1 MLGRIFGN
9 RSNTEDLWASMS
21 SLSVMFAKFKAEGV
35 VASPRRHAGVIFE
48 PDDSNQFLA
57 DLKSNLDEVL
67 YVGPGA
73 TKTAVELRD
82 DEYKDSVNLRWVI
95 LDDGNFDDLLSS
107 TYTVANAMRHNDA
120 GKNLLAATFH
130 MDIVIGTPDSPVS
143 SAPPMVEAYLIYRFD
158 LNAYYPFVPDSD
170 TEAGRDGALEN
181 AIAEA
186 TGDYGLKVNKVRS
199 NWLGL
204 WGMPF

>member
-9 RSNTEDLWASMS
+9 RTTNDDLWSSMS
-21 SLSVMFAKFKAEGV
+21 SVSAMFSKFKEQGV

-57 DLKSNLDEVL
+57 ELKSNLDEVL
-67 YVGPGA
+67 YLGPGA

-82 DEYKDSVNLRWVI
+82 DEHRDSVNLRWVI
-95 LDDGNFDDLLSS
+95 LDDGNFEDLLSS
-107 TYTVANAMRHNDA
+107 TYTIANAMRHNGA
-120 GKNLLAATFH
+120 GSNLLAATFH
-130 MDIVIGTPDSPVS
+130 MDIVIGTPGGHAS
-143 SAPPMVEAYLIYRFD
+143 SALPMVEAYLIYRFD

-170 TEAGRDGALEN
+170 NDAGRDSEMEN

-186 TGDYGLKVNKVRS
+186 TGDFGLKVNKVRS

-204 WGMPF
+204 WDMPF

>member
-1 MLGRIFGN
+1 MLGRIFGT
-9 RSNTEDLWASMS
+9 RTSNDDMWSSMS
-21 SLSVMFAKFKAEGV
+21 SLSVMFSKFKDAGV

-48 PDDSNQFLA
+48 PDDSNQFLS
-57 DLKSNLDEVL
+57 DLKSNLDDVL

-82 DEYKDSVNLRWVI
+82 DEYRNSVNLRWII
-95 LDDGNFDDLLSS
+95 LDDGNFDDLLNS

-120 GKNLLAATFH
+120 GSNLLAATFH
-130 MDIVIGTPDSPVS
+130 MDIVISTPGDNLPNP
-143 SAPPMVEAYLIYRFD
+143 PPMVEAYLIYRFD
-158 LNAYYPFVPDSD
+158 LNAYYPFVPDSNL
-170 TEAGRDGALEN
+170 EAGRDSALEN

-186 TGDYGLKVNKVRS
+186 TGDYGLNVNKVRA

-204 WGMPF
+204 WDMPF

>member
-1 MLGRIFGN
+1 MLGRIFGTSSAN
-9 RSNTEDLWASMS
+9 DDLWSSMS
-21 SLSVMFAKFKAEGV
+21 SLSVMFTKFKDAGV

-48 PDDSNQFLA
+48 PDDSNHFLS
-57 DLKSNLDEVL
+57 DLKSNLDDVL

-82 DEYKDSVNLRWVI
+82 DEYRDSVNLRWII

-120 GKNLLAATFH
+120 GSNLLAATFH
-130 MDIVIGTPDSPVS
+130 MDIVISTPTANGQHPT
-143 SAPPMVEAYLIYRFD
+143 PMVEAYLIYRFD

-170 TEAGRDGALEN
+170 QEAGRDSALEN

-186 TGDYGLKVNKVRS
+186 TGDYGLNVNKVRS

-204 WGMPF
+204 WDMPF